1 MGRTSGA
8 VRRSRD
14 RDALR
19 VRSER
24 PEGDPRP
31 RRDHA
36 ARPGASL
43 RADGSAPVAWGD
55 GAGPV
60 LLVPTVPGW
69 SNYRTP
75 VQGLYLCGAGTHPGG
90 GVSGAPGYN
99 GAHAVLEDWPR
110 LKLH

>member
-60 LLVPTVPGW
+60 LLVPTGARLVELPHA
-69 SNYRTP
+69 
-75 VQGLYLCGAGTHPGG
+75 GAG
-90 GVSGAPGYN
+90 
-99 GAHAVLEDWPR
+99 AVLVRQFDQPGTGRNEKNWSGPIS
-110 LKLH
+110 